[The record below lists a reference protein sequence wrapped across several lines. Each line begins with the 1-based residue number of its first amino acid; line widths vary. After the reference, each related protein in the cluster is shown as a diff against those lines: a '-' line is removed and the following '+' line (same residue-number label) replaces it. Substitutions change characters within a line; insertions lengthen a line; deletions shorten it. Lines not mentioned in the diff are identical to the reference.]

1 MSSAPSGIDAA
12 RAPAEPADEASCLVD
27 RPDGASVWAHRLG
40 RIDRPAVLILD
51 GIGCSGWAFRRI
63 APALAQELCVV
74 QTHYR
79 GHGRSPEG
87 PRPWRLSM
95 PDLADDAVAVLDALG
110 IEAAT
115 CVGFSMGFQVALEV
129 YRRHRPRVTG
139 LVSIAGPAG
148 RALGQFQGT
157 DVFVHLLPF
166 LRAATRHA
174 SDLTLRLWRR
184 ILPSRWLP
192 LIGLHTQLNPMR
204 IEIADLEF
212 YLGQM
217 AAMNPQLFVDMLAEA
232 TRHCGEDLLPRVHVP
247 TLVVAGALDRFVPVD
262 TLRRVAFAIPG
273 AQWQVIDEGSHALPA
288 EYGPEVTRR
297 LLEFVAAL
305 PEGPR
310 GAAV

>member
-1 MSSAPSGIDAA
+1 MSSTGPEP
-12 RAPAEPADEASCLVD
+12 APAPHDAPVDVVETLVE
-27 RPDGASVWAHRLG
+27 RPDGGAVWAQRRG
-40 RIDRPAVLILD
+40 APDRPALLILD

-63 APALAQELCVV
+63 VPALAEHVCVV

-95 PDLADDAVAVLDALG
+95 PDLADDAVAVLDALE

-129 YRRHRPRVTG
+129 YRRHRTRVTG

-157 DVFVHLLPF
+157 DMFVHLLPF
-166 LRAATRHA
+166 VRAATRHA

-217 AAMNPQLFVDMLAEA
+217 AAMNPQLFVDMLGEA
-232 TRHCGEDLLPRVHVP
+232 TRHCGQDLLPRIHVP
-247 TLVVAGALDRFVPVD
+247 TLVIAGALDKFIPVD

-288 EYGPEVTRR
+288 EYGPEITRR
-297 LLEFVAAL
+297 LLEFV
-305 PEGPR
+305 GPR
-310 GAAV
+310 PAAATG